1 MAVRGV
7 MRQVTSLPLRDT
19 GALPVPLIPVRNTCR
34 NFAVVPLRI
43 TVTA

>member
-7 MRQVTSLPLRDT
+7 MRQATSLPLRAA
-19 GALPVPLIPVRNTCR
+19 GSLPVPLIPVRNTCR
-34 NFAVVPLRI
+34 NFAVVPPRI